1 MKYSLRT
8 PWSQS
13 SSTVKFRNSVSSR
26 NSVSRR
32 HTNLDEFSNSA
43 LKNLVFG
50 NDEAGDRIFKRGM
63 TALVMSSENEL
74 IEVSLKIRF
83 FEREIR
89 AKFIG
94 GGEKY
99 CKKQA
104 VILAENIAKIRQDP
118 ADILDVEHPF
128 GETAELN
135 SCLCIVMEDCS
146 LLSVKFL
153 SETDKAYFV
162 HVLRVILKQ

>member
-8 PWSQS
+8 ASSQS
-13 SSTVKFRNSVSSR
+13 SSTLKFRNSVS
-26 NSVSRR
+26 RR
-32 HTNLDEFSNSA
+32 YTHLDEFSNSA

-50 NDEAGDRIFKRGM
+50 NEEAGDRIFKRGM

-104 VILAENIAKIRQDP
+104 VIMAENIAKIRQDP

-128 GETAELN
+128 GETAKLD

-146 LLSVKFL
+146 LLSVQFL
-153 SETDKAYFV
+153 SETDKLYFV